1 MRQLRER
8 DFVRIEKKK
17 PSIPVREPL
26 YDYLSRHQRVGE
38 FQLAYDDLLSYR
50 ETYTRG
56 EEDGSDSLWDIV
68 LYEPGQTRE
77 LHRELLRIYANLKT
91 PEAPDYT
98 DHLFINRIEFCRF
111 GNSQPFRVRVVNRF
125 NDNHDYYYLKRVDA
139 SRLYGLEMEHILA
152 PNRIDFLV
160 NRNTLIEEH
169 ISGIPGDI
177 FLQRDLPSNERDLIR
192 IAKEFV
198 KFNERSFAK
207 LLGDMRSY
215 NYVVVITRDF
225 DMAQYRVRAI
235 DFDQQSYEGDLKV
248 YLPQFYKENQ
258 PVVDLVWRMLPTQT
272 IRQYQREE
280 RSLIARRMK
289 MSSLRVQDLLRV
301 MEEDKLGPPENI
313 SHLAEDLARY
323 HNDPEFLA
331 IDNMGALTRRHLE
344 VILREWN

>member
-17 PSIPVREPL
+17 PSIPL
-26 YDYLSRHQRVGE
+26 SDHFYTYLLEHQRVGA
-38 FQLAYDDLLSYR
+38 FQLNYDDLVGFRDSFS
-50 ETYTRG
+50 RG
-56 EEDGSDSLWDIV
+56 EEDGSDSYWDVV
-68 LYEPGQTRE
+68 LYGPGETRD
-77 LHRELLRIYANLKT
+77 LHRELLRIYAYLKT

-98 DHLFINRIEFCRF
+98 DHLFISRIEFCRF
-111 GNSQPFRVRVVNRF
+111 GNSQPFRVRVVNRY
-125 NDNHDYYYLKRVDA
+125 NDNHDYYYIKKIDA
-139 SRLYGLEMEHILA
+139 SRLYGLELEHILA

-177 FLQRDLPSNERDLIR
+177 FLERDLPTDDRDLIR

-207 LLGDMRSY
+207 LLGDMRAY
-215 NYVVVITRDF
+215 NYVVIITRDF

-235 DFDQQSYEGDLKV
+235 DFDQQSYEGNLKV

-258 PVVDLVWRMLPTQT
+258 TVVDLVWRLLPTQT
-272 IRQYQREE
+272 IHQYQREE

-289 MSSLRVQDLLRV
+289 MSNQRIRTLLDV
-301 MEEDKLGPPENI
+301 METDTLSPEENVR
-313 SHLAEDLARY
+313 SLAADLARY
-323 HNDPEFLA
+323 HDDRSFLEV
-331 IDNMGALTRRHLE
+331 DNMGTLTRRHLD